1 MIRVTLR
8 KADEAYT
15 GFEIKGHAGFAAYGK
30 DIVCAAVS
38 ALSTAC
44 VNALESVAGVK
55 ARVVIQDGDMAVSLP
70 ENAGHDAQ
78 VILRSMVQGLRDV
91 AEQYPKHL
99 QLTEK

>member
-1 MIRVTLR
+1 MIRATLR
-8 KADEAYT
+8 KAGEAYV
-15 GFEIKGHAGFAAYGK
+15 GFEIKGHAGFADYGK

-38 ALSTAC
+38 VLSTTC

-55 ARVVIQDGDMAVSLP
+55 ATVSVKEGGMAVSLP

-78 VILRSMVQGLRDV
+78 VILRSMAQGLSDI